1 LFGTEKRKEKGKNTM
16 EGETRRKVTVETV
29 NASKGYR
36 YEGFTEETDRT
47 PGEIFRIA
55 RAEYGKCISK
65 VYLDVSMGDGTFDT
79 KTCGWVFQK
88 KVQYSDCNK
97 FYTQETWITVH

>member
-1 LFGTEKRKEKGKNTM
+1 M
-16 EGETRRKVTVETV
+16 EGETTRKVTVEMV
-29 NASKGYR
+29 NATKGYR
-36 YEGFTEETDRT
+36 YEGFTEETDKT
-47 PGEIFRIA
+47 PGEIFKHA
-55 RAEYGKCISK
+55 RSEYGKCISRMY
-65 VYLDVSMGDGTFDT
+65 VDVPMGDGTYDT